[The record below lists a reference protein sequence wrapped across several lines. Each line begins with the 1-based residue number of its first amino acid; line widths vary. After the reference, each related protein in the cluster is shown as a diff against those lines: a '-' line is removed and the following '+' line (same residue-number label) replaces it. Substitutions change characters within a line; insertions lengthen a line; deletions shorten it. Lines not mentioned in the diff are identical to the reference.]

1 MQICFVLYCHEL
13 DFCVDDFSG
22 VYLFSLSCCQLSI
35 FLANESNFI
44 SLHLLA
50 GLNTDKEFNI
60 LFQVRGALQGKG
72 SELKCCSHRI
82 YGPGVGS

>member
-1 MQICFVLYCHEL
+1 MDIAMQICFVLYSLEL
-13 DFCVDDFSG
+13 DFYVDTISCLD

-50 GLNTDKEFNI
+50 PGLNTDKEFNT
-60 LFQVRGALQGKG
+60 LFLEETDLQRRECK
-72 SELKCCSHRI
+72 SAI
-82 YGPGVGS
+82 